1 MSDEFDPV
9 KAGQETARENA
20 KVDKE
25 AGVAQP
31 ESIDSV
37 ADEAR
42 KTAKK
47 NALVDESQRGEA
59 TMEPQDVGTSDRD
72 IPEGKPVTDNVG
84 ELPEVSTELS
94 LKELQGIAKEEGVEG
109 NFTKPGTSKQS
120 VVDAILA
127 KRGQ

>member
-20 KVDKE
+20 KIDKE

-31 ESIDSV
+31 SSVESI
-37 ADEAR
+37 ADAAR
-42 KTAKK
+42 RTAKE
-47 NALVDESQRGEA
+47 NAKADDSQRGEA
-59 TMEPQDVGTSDRD
+59 TMEPQDVGTADRD
-72 IPEGKPVTDNVG
+72 IPEGSPVTDTVG
-84 ELPEVSTELS
+84 ELPEVSTDLS
-94 LKELQGIAKEEGVEG
+94 LKELQEIAKNEGVEG

-127 KRGQ
+127 KRG